1 MTGHPA
7 HSVRDALAAMQLAE
21 PERCHRYDRPISSAE
36 VAGHFAAH
44 HAGIPANGAPRSEDV
59 VLYRRVEGSDLP
71 VLVGLFGDPQRV
83 RAWLPGLPARSDRG
97 ALDRLLAESVATAAV
112 AAAPC
117 QERVEQ
123 PVRLSRLPALQATP
137 RDAGPYLTMG
147 LVQAGGED
155 EGALSVHRMLIV
167 DAGHLTIWMLPSRRL
182 KALYQ
187 AALARGGRLPLTINI
202 GAPPAAMVAGAL
214 STRHLPRGRSKLGI
228 AGALAGR
235 PIAVSPAVSQ
245 PGSVLADSEIVL
257 EGYLDGRLADEC
269 RQGTEA
275 AASLPEFLGYDGRA
289 QRALPVVT
297 VTAMTMRADALY
309 QAVIGPGREQSTIL
323 GLAGALTVALAADPL
338 AAALIRDVHFA
349 AAGGGMLLLF
359 VQVRKTSAAADLW
372 IGPVAR
378 GLFERHGMVKLIV
391 FVDEDVNI
399 ASTEDVFWA
408 LTTRANLGG
417 DCRTLRGFEA
427 LAMDPSQG
435 ADWLKRRGCG
445 PGTRSFIDA
454 TIPHALRMSVSRS
467 FTMPAEAAP

>member
-1 MTGHPA
+1 MIGHPA
-7 HSVRDALAAMQLAE
+7 NSIRDALADLQSAE
-21 PERCHRYDRPISSAE
+21 PERCHRYDRPISCAD

-59 VLYRRVEGSDLP
+59 VLYRQVEGSELP

-83 RAWLPGLPARSDRG
+83 RGWLPGLPARSDRG
-97 ALDRLLAESVATAAV
+97 ALDRLLADCTAAIAV
-112 AAAPC
+112 DTAPC
-117 QERVEQ
+117 QDRIEQ
-123 PVRLSRLPALQATP
+123 PIRLSRLPALQATP

-147 LVQAGGED
+147 LVQAGGEA
-155 EGALSVHRMLIV
+155 EGALSVHRMLVV

-187 AALARGGRLPLTINI
+187 EAVARGGRLPLTINI
-202 GAPPAAMVAGAL
+202 GAPPAAMVAAAL
-214 STRHLPRGRSKLGI
+214 STRYLPAGVSKLGI

-235 PIAVSPAVSQ
+235 PITVSPAVSQ
-245 PGSVLADSEIVL
+245 PGCVLAESEIVL
-257 EGYLDGRLADEC
+257 EGYLDGTVADEC
-269 RQGTEA
+269 RIDAEP

-297 VTAMTMRADALY
+297 VTAMTMRSDALY

-338 AAALIRDVHFA
+338 ATALIRDVHFA
-349 AAGGGMLLLF
+349 AAGGGMLLMF
-359 VQVRKTSAAADLW
+359 VQVRKSSAAADLW

-399 ASTEDVFWA
+399 TSAEDVFWA

-435 ADWLKRRGCG
+435 GVWLKQRGCG
-445 PGTRSFIDA
+445 AGTRSFIDA
-454 TIPHALRMSVSRS
+454 TVPYALRLSVSRS
-467 FTMPAEAAP
+467 FAPTAEASP